1 MLFVFDVPARG
12 SWRVRAA
19 LRALVSPS
27 PGPGAGPGL
36 RERARMSGAE
46 KGLGAWADPGAGG
59 VIEGWN
65 LLRREEGS
73 EVGPLGNLF
82 H

>member
-46 KGLGAWADPGAGG
+46 RDSEPGQ
-59 VIEGWN
+59 ILE
-65 LLRREEGS
+65 LEGS
-73 EVGPLGNLF
+73 
-82 H
+82 

>member
-36 RERARMSGAE
+36 QERARMSGAE

-59 VIEGWN
+59 VIEG
-65 LLRREEGS
+65 RQGS
-73 EVGPLGNLF
+73 CPVATLEFVEAGGRL
-82 H
+82 